1 MEPKK
6 PTKKAAKKSTK
17 KAVAPTPPP
26 PPPEPQPAWDIKRRQ
41 FEEQVQW
48 KQLAAEGYEPFA
60 ASGNWIYWRK
70 KLD

>member
-6 PTKKAAKKSTK
+6 PTKKAAKKATK

-26 PPPEPQPAWDIKRRQ
+26 PPEPAWDVQRAQ
-41 FEEQVQW
+41 FDQQYRW
-48 KQLAAEGYEPFA
+48 KGYIVDGYEPFA
-60 ASGNWIYWRK
+60 ADGGWLYLKK

>member
-6 PTKKAAKKSTK
+6 PTKKAAKKATK

-26 PPPEPQPAWDIKRRQ
+26 QRDPVWNVQRAQ
-41 FEEQVQW
+41 FDMQNRWRPIIED
-48 KQLAAEGYEPFA
+48 GYEPFA
-60 ASGNWIYWRK
+60 IDGGWMYLRK

>member
-1 MEPKK
+1 MDTPK
-6 PTKKAAKKSTK
+6 PAKKAAKKATK

-26 PPPEPQPAWDIKRRQ
+26 PQPAWDIKRRQ

-48 KQLAAEGYEPFA
+48 KQLAADGYEPFA

-70 KLD
+70 KQD